1 MVRIRRPARL
11 SDPEIEGLARVLVDC
26 VEDGASVGFMLPLSL
41 ERAAA
46 FWQRIGAAVTRGERA
61 LLLAED
67 DAGIV
72 GTVHLVLDQPENQ
85 PHRADLSKLL
95 VHRRARRQGVA
106 AALMHAAQALAR
118 DSGKALLVLDTI
130 TGSAAERL
138 YTRLGW
144 QRCGVIPGYALLPQ
158 GGPAP
163 TTYFY
168 LDVTALTAL
177 AP

>member
-1 MVRIRRPARL
+1 MVRIRRPAHL

-26 VEDGASVGFMLPLSL
+26 VEDGASVGFMLPL
-41 ERAAA
+41 A
-46 FWQRIGAAVTRGERA
+46 RGERA

-118 DSGKALLVLDTI
+118 DSGKTLLVLDTI

>member
-106 AALMHAAQALAR
+106 AALMHAAQALRATAAR
-118 DSGKALLVLDTI
+118 PCSCSTPSPAAPPSAFTRGSA
-130 TGSAAERL
+130 GSAA
-138 YTRLGW
+138 
-144 QRCGVIPGYALLPQ
+144 ASF
-158 GGPAP
+158 PAMPCCRRAARRRPP
-163 TTYFY
+163 TSIST
-168 LDVTALTAL
+168 
-177 AP
+177 